1 MPRVAPTRSTR
12 ASRITSGLLA
22 LALAGGLTLATAA
35 PAMAVPVNDVS
46 VTTDN
51 VYQFNP
57 GYEQAQSFTAGL
69 TGDLRTATFTTHAPG
84 PGGSA
89 SLVSLVGGLPTGPII
104 ATGTPSVSGSV
115 VTYTFAGSALINQGV
130 KYAIIVPFGIGLR
143 GGSGTYGGGSLIARS
158 GNAGTWVDYSSQFD
172 TNFATTVEPRF
183 VNPVTALTGTGGDRA
198 ATLAWAAPIAGGTPT
213 SYSVQYRPNGTGVW
227 LSAGS
232 VTATTATV
240 TGLTGGTLYDFQV
253 IAVGTYASSTP
264 VTTTATPFA
273 TATVPQNV
281 SFTAG
286 DESATASWTAPA
298 DAGTNPITKYVVELT
313 GPSGTVA
320 SDVTGTAT
328 SFTGLT
334 NGTSYSVQVFAV
346 TADGNGAKSAAVA
359 AIPSAFAEA
368 PVLTVTEGNGTLD
381 LEWTAPVSDGS
392 AITQYEVEFSSSTGT
407 TTWTTLPTVREFAAT
422 GLTNGDF
429 YKSRVRAYN
438 SRGAGAWSAMNTS
451 VPRTVPGVPATFDAL
466 PGKASAQLSWTAPAS
481 NGGATI
487 DSYTVEYREV
497 GAAAWTTSS
506 ATGTAT
512 SIELTG
518 LDNGVAYEFRISAV
532 NEAGSGAAT
541 VIESATPFAATF
553 TFTKADGTPL
563 AGERLPRGTEVVLTG
578 TDLPE
583 GAQVTFELHSA
594 PVVLGTGVVAADGT
608 VTIAGI
614 IPADAAAGNH
624 QLVGTVTSQGV
635 TVSSSVAVVVPLLV
649 IGGLVVT
656 GTDVVSG
663 LNLAALLVLI
673 GGALLMIARR
683 RSRSSIV

>member
-1 MPRVAPTRSTR
+1 MPRTAPTRGIR

-35 PAMAVPVNDVS
+35 PAMAAPIVDQSN
-46 VTTDN
+46 TGA
-51 VYQFNP
+51 NP
-57 GYEQAQSFTAGL
+57 SLLSNPSYEFAQSFTAGV
-69 TGDLRTATFTTHAPG
+69 TGDLASATFSTRGVSTATAPAQLVTTS
-84 PGGSA
+84 GGVPTSTVIA
-89 SLVSLVGGLPTGPII
+89 S
-104 ATGTPSVSGSV
+104 GTITSKTSTAL
-115 VTYTFAGSALINQGV
+115 TYTFTAPAEV
-130 KYAIIVPFGIGLR
+130 V
-143 GGSGTYGGGSLIARS
+143 
-158 GNAGTWVDYSSQFD
+158 AGTRYALVLGYAGNIEANRNTYSRGEVFDRDSGSWVAIGASDLLF
-172 TNFATTVEPRF
+172 TTRVEPEV
-183 VNPVTALTGTGGDRA
+183 VNPVTSLVATSGDRA
-198 ATLAWAAPIAGGTPT
+198 VTLAWTAPAAGGTPT
-213 SYSVQYRPNGTGVW
+213 SYSVQYRPSGTGVW

-232 VTATTATV
+232 VTATSASV

-253 IAVGTYASSTP
+253 IAVGTYVSSTP
-264 VTTTATPFA
+264 ETTTATPYA

-281 SFTAG
+281 TFTAG
-286 DESATASWTAPA
+286 DESATVAWTAPA
-298 DAGTNPITKYVVELT
+298 DAGTNLITKYVVELT

-320 SDVTGTAT
+320 SDVTGTT
-328 SFTGLT
+328 TTLTGLS
-334 NGTSYSVQVFAV
+334 NGTSYSVRVFAV
-346 TADGNGAKSAAVA
+346 TADGNGAKSAVLAT
-359 AIPSAFAEA
+359 IPSAFAEA
-368 PVLTVTEGNGTLD
+368 PVLAVTEGNETLD
-381 LEWTAPVSDGS
+381 LEWTTPTSDGS

-407 TTWTTLPTVREFAAT
+407 TTSTTLPTVREFAAT

-466 PGKASAQLSWTAPAS
+466 PGTASVQLSWTAPAF

-512 SIELTG
+512 GTELTG

-656 GTDVVSG
+656 GTDVLSG

-673 GGALLMIARR
+673 GGALLMVARR
-683 RSRSSIV
+683 RSSSSLV